1 MKKNR
6 LYIGILACAALWT
19 ACSEE
24 DLRGIHTEIAPG
36 EVHFYGAIKKQSN
49 IQATSRT
56 TPNPDN
62 YITLNETTEN
72 FGTFYI
78 WQDITSQKEEGTT
91 EELHYFQQYEEAQGE
106 QGNLAVVDADNE
118 EGRLNWHDQTSEHT
132 FYSWTQPNVTDND
145 QKITGGVDM
154 GNTLST
160 NWGKQESKPNITGTV
175 TYGTNGE
182 TNLEKFIVTKKGPI
196 SYDEWGQDVALYF
209 ERPIAK
215 ITLLGV
221 TYIDANGAEN
231 ANIQTCTLL
240 FPNMYKTASFNPFL
254 WNDNGTQEVLS
265 TDDNKNKKGIKWEWH
280 KTTTNGYDAK
290 SLYVHPF
297 QFGKDGD
304 STQSDDN
311 NDDNTGIH
319 QDRGFFIIQ
328 MAFDGGSTKSYTG
341 TLNSLNLTPT
351 STTAKKQLNAG
362 EHMQLYL
369 TVTDG
374 GGVGIG
380 YQIIDWDT
388 EEEQTLPQYRIP
400 GVYNKDDADRLLEAL
415 QKAADISTYPDYT
428 FPEGVED
435 LVVERGTDPNKT
447 YEINLFTHIDWSSV
461 EDEITTINIP
471 DNCILKGNGYNVTLG
486 DGVNITGTGDYKENL
501 YINNNAP
508 GVYSQTDADK
518 LLKALTATE
527 ESSEKFPNGVKDL
540 LVGSTINLFWNIDWS
555 SYAGTEAITIPDGY
569 SLNGNDH
576 NITLPDGVSI
586 TGNNIENLYVN
597 GEPYSNENGESDTD
611 EPSES
616 DATGGPTT

>member
-49 IQATSRT
+49 IQATSRV

-78 WQDITSQKEEGTT
+78 WQDITPQEEGTT
-91 EELHYFQQYEEAQGE
+91 EELHYFQQYVEAPGE
-106 QGNLAVVDADNE
+106 QGNLAVVGADNE
-118 EGRLNWHDQTSEHT
+118 EGRLNWHNQTSKHT
-132 FYSWTQPNVTDND
+132 FYSWTQPNVKNSE

-154 GNTLST
+154 GSSLPENF
-160 NWGKQESKPNITGTV
+160 GKQENESSITGTV

-221 TYIDANGAEN
+221 IYIDANGAEN

-254 WNDNGTQEVLS
+254 WNDDTQNVLS
-265 TDDNKNKKGIKWEWH
+265 TDNQGTGIKWEWH
-280 KTTTNGYDAK
+280 KTVTTEHDAK

-297 QFGKDGD
+297 KFG
-304 STQSDDN
+304 SDN
-311 NDDNTGIH
+311 NTNPSDDNTGIH
-319 QDRGFFIIQ
+319 QDPGFFIIQ
-328 MAFDGGSTKSYTG
+328 MASDGGKSYTG

-351 STTAKKQLNAG
+351 SATAKRQLNAG

-380 YQIIDWDT
+380 YQIIDWNT

-400 GVYNKDDADRLLEAL
+400 GVYNEEDAERLLEAL
-415 QKAADISTYPDYT
+415 TSTEPNALD
-428 FPEGVED
+428 EIKD
-435 LVVERGTDPNKT
+435 LLVLTSDEEVTPKT
-447 YEINLFTHIDWSSV
+447 YVINLFTHVNWSGQT
-461 EDEITTINIP
+461 ITIP
-471 DNCILKGNGYNVTLG
+471 TGYTLNGNGYNVTLG
-486 DGVNITGTGDYKENL
+486 
-501 YINNNAP
+501 
-508 GVYSQTDADK
+508 
-518 LLKALTATE
+518 
-527 ESSEKFPNGVKDL
+527 
-540 LVGSTINLFWNIDWS
+540 
-555 SYAGTEAITIPDGY
+555 
-569 SLNGNDH
+569 
-576 NITLPDGVSI
+576 
-586 TGNNIENLYVN
+586 
-597 GEPYSNENGESDTD
+597 ENGSIIGQQKNIYIDGKYVKNPT
-611 EPSES
+611 SS
-616 DATGGPTT
+616 NTGGENSQP

>member
-24 DLRGIHTEIAPG
+24 DLRGIHTENAPG

-62 YITLNETTEN
+62 YITLNETTEK

-78 WQDITSQKEEGTT
+78 WQEITSPEEGETT
-91 EELHYFQQYEEAQGE
+91 KELHYFQQYEKATGE
-106 QGNLAVVDADNE
+106 QGNLAVVDAANE

-132 FYSWTQPNVTDND
+132 FYSWTQPNVTEN
-145 QKITGGVDM
+145 QQITGGVDM
-154 GNTLST
+154 KNTLPEDF
-160 NWGKQESKPNITGTV
+160 GEQESQSTNITGTV

-182 TNLEKFIVTKKGPI
+182 TNLEIFIVTKKGPT
-196 SYDEWGQDVALYF
+196 SYNEWGQDVALFF

-240 FPNMYKTASFNPFL
+240 FPNMYKTAYFDPFS
-254 WNDNGTQEVLS
+254 WNDNGTQNVLS
-265 TDDNKNKKGIKWEWH
+265 TDNQRTGIKWEWY
-280 KTTTNGYDAK
+280 KTVTTEHDAK

-297 QFGKDGD
+297 KFGSDNN
-304 STQSDDN
+304 TNPSDDN

-319 QDRGFFIIQ
+319 EDRGFFIVQ
-328 MAFDGGSTKSYTG
+328 MAFSNGSTKSYTG

-351 STTAKKQLNAG
+351 SATAKKQLNAG

-415 QKAADISTYPDYT
+415 KKAANNPSGYT

-435 LVVERGTDPNKT
+435 LLVGND
-447 YEINLFTHIDWSSV
+447 INLFTHVNWSGQT
-461 EDEITTINIP
+461 ITIP
-471 DNCILKGNGYNVTLG
+471 TDYTLKGNGYNVTLG
-486 DGVNITGTGDYKENL
+486 EN
-501 YINNNAP
+501 
-508 GVYSQTDADK
+508 G
-518 LLKALTATE
+518 
-527 ESSEKFPNGVKDL
+527 
-540 LVGSTINLFWNIDWS
+540 
-555 SYAGTEAITIPDGY
+555 
-569 SLNGNDH
+569 
-576 NITLPDGVSI
+576 SI
-586 TGNNIENLYVN
+586 TGQRENIYID
-597 GEPYSNENGESDTD
+597 GKKDSTSSN
-611 EPSES
+611 
-616 DATGGPTT
+616 TGGEDSQP

>member
-49 IQATSRT
+49 IQATSRV

-62 YITLNETTEN
+62 YITLNETTED

-78 WQDITSQKEEGTT
+78 WQDITSQEEGETT
-91 EELHYFQQYEEAQGE
+91 KELHYFQQYVEATGE
-106 QGNLAVVDADNE
+106 QGNLAVVGANNE
-118 EGRLNWHDQTSEHT
+118 EGRLNWHDQTSKHT
-132 FYSWTQPNVTDND
+132 FYSWTQPNVTDNE

-154 GNTLST
+154 RNTLPESF
-160 NWGKQESKPNITGTV
+160 GEQESQSTTITGTV

-221 TYIDANGAEN
+221 IYIDANGAEN

-240 FPNMYKTASFNPFL
+240 FPNMYKTASFNPFS
-254 WNDNGTQEVLS
+254 WNDNGTQNVLS
-265 TDDNKNKKGIKWEWH
+265 TDNQEKGIKWEWH
-280 KTTTNGYDAK
+280 KTVTTEHDAK

-297 QFGKDGD
+297 QFG
-304 STQSDDN
+304 SINENTNQS
-311 NDDNTGIH
+311 DDNTGIH
-319 QDRGFFIIQ
+319 QDPGFFIIQ

-351 STTAKKQLNAG
+351 SATAKRQLNAG

-380 YQIIDWDT
+380 YQIIDWNT

-400 GVYNKDDADRLLEAL
+400 GVYNEEDAERLLEAL
-415 QKAADISTYPDYT
+415 QKAADTSTYPKYQ
-428 FPEGVED
+428 FPTGVED
-435 LVVERGTDPNKT
+435 LVVETSVDGATSKT
-447 YEINLFTHIDWSSV
+447 YDINLFTHIDWSSIG
-461 EDEITTINIP
+461 EGITEINIP
-471 DNCILKGNGYNVTLG
+471 DNCTLKGNGYN
-486 DGVNITGTGDYKENL
+486 
-501 YINNNAP
+501 
-508 GVYSQTDADK
+508 
-518 LLKALTATE
+518 
-527 ESSEKFPNGVKDL
+527 
-540 LVGSTINLFWNIDWS
+540 
-555 SYAGTEAITIPDGY
+555 
-569 SLNGNDH
+569 
-576 NITLPDGVSI
+576 ITLPNDVSI

-597 GEPYSNENGESDTD
+597 EQPYSNENGGSNTD
-611 EPSES
+611 DEQSES
-616 DATGGPTT
+616 DATGDPTT

>member
-24 DLRGIHTEIAPG
+24 DFRGIHTEIAPG

-49 IQATSRT
+49 IQATSRV

-72 FGTFYI
+72 FETFYI
-78 WQDITSQKEEGTT
+78 WQDITSQEEGETT
-91 EELHYFQQYEEAQGE
+91 KKLHYFQQYVEATGE
-106 QGNLAVVDADNE
+106 QGNLAIADADNE

-132 FYSWTQPNVTDND
+132 FYSWTQPNVTEN
-145 QKITGGVDM
+145 QQITGGVDM
-154 GNTLST
+154 KNTLPASF
-160 NWGKQESKPNITGTV
+160 GKQENESSITGTV

-240 FPNMYKTASFNPFL
+240 FPNMYKTAYFDPFS
-254 WNDNGTQEVLS
+254 WNGETQNVLS
-265 TDDNKNKKGIKWEWH
+265 TDNTNEKGIKWEWY
-280 KTTTNGYDAK
+280 KTTTEHDAK

-297 QFGKDGD
+297 QFGKDEN

-319 QDRGFFIIQ
+319 KDQGFFIIQ
-328 MAFDGGSTKSYTG
+328 RAFANGSTKNYTG

-351 STTAKKQLNAG
+351 SATAKRQLNAG

-400 GVYNKDDADRLLEAL
+400 GVYNEEDAKRLLEAL
-415 QKAADISTYPDYT
+415 QKAATDSNYT
-428 FPEGVED
+428 FPKGVED
-435 LVVERGTDPNKT
+435 LLVGND
-447 YEINLFTHIDWSSV
+447 INLFTHVNWSGQT
-461 EDEITTINIP
+461 ITIP
-471 DNCILKGNGYNVTLG
+471 TGYTLNGNGYNVTLG
-486 DGVNITGTGDYKENL
+486 EN
-501 YINNNAP
+501 
-508 GVYSQTDADK
+508 G
-518 LLKALTATE
+518 
-527 ESSEKFPNGVKDL
+527 
-540 LVGSTINLFWNIDWS
+540 
-555 SYAGTEAITIPDGY
+555 
-569 SLNGNDH
+569 
-576 NITLPDGVSI
+576 SI
-586 TGNNIENLYVN
+586 TGQRENIYID
-597 GEPYSNENGESDTD
+597 GKKDSTSSN
-611 EPSES
+611 
-616 DATGGPTT
+616 TGGEDSQP

>member
-24 DLRGIHTEIAPG
+24 VLRGIHTEIAPG

-62 YITLNETTEN
+62 YITLNETTEK

-78 WQDITSQKEEGTT
+78 WQEITSQEEGETT
-91 EELHYFQQYEEAQGE
+91 EELHYFQQYEKATGE
-106 QGNLAVVDADNE
+106 QGNLAVVGADNE

-132 FYSWTQPNVTDND
+132 FYSWTQPNVTDD
-145 QKITGGVDM
+145 EQKITGGVDM
-154 GNTLST
+154 RNTLPE
-160 NWGKQESKPNITGTV
+160 NFGEQESQSTTITGTV

-221 TYIDANGAEN
+221 IYIDANGAEN

-240 FPNMYKTASFNPFL
+240 FPNMYKTASFNPFA
-254 WNDNGTQEVLS
+254 WNNDTQNVLS
-265 TDDNKNKKGIKWEWH
+265 TDDKKNEKGIKWEWH
-280 KTTTNGYDAK
+280 KTTTEHDAK

-311 NDDNTGIH
+311 TGID
-319 QDRGFFIIQ
+319 QDPGFFIIQ
-328 MAFDGGSTKSYTG
+328 MQFSNGTKNYTG

-351 STTAKKQLNAG
+351 SATAKRQLNAG

-380 YQIIDWDT
+380 YQIINWNT

-400 GVYNKDDADRLLEAL
+400 GVYNEEDAKRLLEAL
-415 QKAADISTYPDYT
+415 QKAANNPSGYT

-435 LVVERGTDPNKT
+435 LIVNKGDEDNPQ

-461 EDEITTINIP
+461 EEGITEIKIP
-471 DNCILKGNGYNVTLG
+471 DGYTLKGNGYNVTLKN
-486 DGVNITGTGDYKENL
+486 GVNITGTGDYKENL

-518 LLKALTATE
+518 LLTALTATE
-527 ESSEKFPNGVKDL
+527 DSEKFPNGVKDL
-540 LVGSTINLFWNIDWS
+540 LVGSTINLFCDINWS
-555 SYAGTEAITIPDGY
+555 SYTGTEAITIPDGY
-569 SLNGNDH
+569 SLNGNGY
-576 NITLPDGVSI
+576 NITLPNDVSI

-597 GEPYSNENGESDTD
+597 GELYPNENGGSNTD
-611 EPSES
+611 NEQSES
-616 DATGGPTT
+616 DATDDPTT

>member
-49 IQATSRT
+49 IQATSRV

-62 YITLNETTEN
+62 YITLNETTED
-72 FGTFYI
+72 FETFYI
-78 WQDITSQKEEGTT
+78 WQDITSQEEGETT
-91 EELHYFQQYEEAQGE
+91 KELHYFQQYEEATGE
-106 QGNLAVVDADNE
+106 QGNLAVTGGDNE
-118 EGRLNWHDQTSEHT
+118 KDRLNWHDPTSEHT
-132 FYSWTQPNVTDND
+132 FYSWTQPNVKDNE

-154 GNTLST
+154 GSSLPASF
-160 NWGKQESKPNITGTV
+160 GEQENESSIIGTV

-182 TNLEKFIVTKKGPI
+182 TKLEKFIVTKKGPI

-240 FPNMYKTASFNPFL
+240 FPNMYKTAYFDPFS
-254 WNDNGTQEVLS
+254 WNGETQNVLS
-265 TDDNKNKKGIKWEWH
+265 TDNTNEKGIKWEWY
-280 KTTTNGYDAK
+280 KTVTTEHDAK

-319 QDRGFFIIQ
+319 RDRGFFIIQ
-328 MAFDGGSTKSYTG
+328 MAFSNGSTKNYTG

-351 STTAKKQLNAG
+351 STTAKRQLNAG

-374 GGVGIG
+374 GSVGIG
-380 YQIIDWDT
+380 YQIINWNT

-400 GVYNKDDADRLLEAL
+400 GVYNEEDAERLLEAL
-415 QKAADISTYPDYT
+415 QKAANNTSGYT

-435 LVVERGTDPNKT
+435 LVVNKGDET
-447 YEINLFTHIDWSSV
+447 NPQYEINLFTHIDWSSV
-461 EDEITTINIP
+461 TNGDIKIP
-471 DNCILKGNGYNVTLG
+471 DGYTLKGNGYNVTLKN
-486 DGVNITGTGDYKENL
+486 GVNITGKQIENL
-501 YINNNAP
+501 YI
-508 GVYSQTDADK
+508 
-518 LLKALTATE
+518 
-527 ESSEKFPNGVKDL
+527 
-540 LVGSTINLFWNIDWS
+540 
-555 SYAGTEAITIPDGY
+555 
-569 SLNGNDH
+569 
-576 NITLPDGVSI
+576 
-586 TGNNIENLYVN
+586 N
-597 GEPYSNENGESDTD
+597 GEPYSNENGGSNTD
-611 EPSES
+611 NEQSES
-616 DATGGPTT
+616 DATDDPTT

>member
-49 IQATSRT
+49 IQATSRV

-62 YITLNETTEN
+62 YITLNETTED
-72 FGTFYI
+72 FETFYI
-78 WQDITSQKEEGTT
+78 WQDITSQEEGTT
-91 EELHYFQQYEEAQGE
+91 EELHYFQQYVEATGE
-106 QGNLAVVDADNE
+106 QGNLAIADTDNE

-154 GNTLST
+154 VSSLPENF
-160 NWGKQESKPNITGTV
+160 GKQENKSSITGTV

-221 TYIDANGAEN
+221 IYIDANGAEN

-240 FPNMYKTASFNPFL
+240 FPNMYKTASFNPFS
-254 WNDNGTQEVLS
+254 WNNDTQNVLS
-265 TDDNKNKKGIKWEWH
+265 TDDKTNEKGIKWEWH
-280 KTTTNGYDAK
+280 KTTTEYDAK

-297 QFGKDGD
+297 KFGSDNN
-304 STQSDDN
+304 TNPSDDN
-311 NDDNTGIH
+311 TDIH
-319 QDRGFFIIQ
+319 QDPGFFIIQ
-328 MAFDGGSTKSYTG
+328 MASDGGKSYTG

-351 STTAKKQLNAG
+351 SATAKRQLNAG

-400 GVYNKDDADRLLEAL
+400 GVYNEEDAGRLLEAL
-415 QKAADISTYPDYT
+415 QKAADNPDYT

-435 LVVERGTDPNKT
+435 LIVNKGDDT
-447 YEINLFTHIDWSSV
+447 TPQYEINLFTHIDWSSIG
-461 EDEITTINIP
+461 DEITEIKIP
-471 DNCILKGNGYNVTLG
+471 DGYTLKGNGYNVTLKN
-486 DGVNITGTGDYKENL
+486 GVNITGNNIENI
-501 YINNNAP
+501 YVNNRVP
-508 GVYSQTDADK
+508 GVYSEEDATR
-518 LLKALTATE
+518 LLEALTTTE
-527 ESSEKFPNGVKDL
+527 DSEKFPNGVKDL
-540 LVGSTINLFWNIDWS
+540 LVGSTINLFCNIDWNDKQIS
-555 SYAGTEAITIPDGY
+555 GQITIPNGY
-569 SLNGNDH
+569 SLNGNGY
-576 NITLPDGVSI
+576 NITLPNDVSI

-597 GEPYSNENGESDTD
+597 EQPYSNENGGSNTD
-611 EPSES
+611 DEQSES
-616 DATGGPTT
+616 DATGDPTT

>member
-24 DLRGIHTEIAPG
+24 DLRGIYTEIAPG

-62 YITLNETTEN
+62 YITLNETTED

-78 WQDITSQKEEGTT
+78 WQDITSQGEGETT
-91 EELHYFQQYEEAQGE
+91 EKLHYFQQYVEVTGE
-106 QGNLAVVDADNE
+106 QGNLAIADTDNE
-118 EGRLNWHDQTSEHT
+118 EGRLNWHNQTSKHT
-132 FYSWTQPNVTDND
+132 FYSWTQPNVKNSE

-154 GNTLST
+154 GSSLPASF
-160 NWGKQESKPNITGTV
+160 GKQENESSITGTV

-196 SYDEWGQDVALYF
+196 SYDEWGQDVALFF

-240 FPNMYKTASFNPFL
+240 FPNMYKTASFNPFS
-254 WNDNGTQEVLS
+254 WNGETQNVLS
-265 TDDNKNKKGIKWEWH
+265 TDDNTNEKGIKWEWY
-280 KTTTNGYDAK
+280 KTVTTEHDAK

-319 QDRGFFIIQ
+319 QDRGFFIVQ
-328 MAFDGGSTKSYTG
+328 MAFSNGSTKNYTG

-351 STTAKKQLNAG
+351 STTAKRQLNAG

-380 YQIIDWDT
+380 YQIINWNT

-400 GVYNKDDADRLLEAL
+400 GVYNEEDAKRLLDAL
-415 QKAADISTYPDYT
+415 QKAVNNSSGYT
-428 FPEGVED
+428 FPDGVED
-435 LVVERGTDPNKT
+435 LLVGN
-447 YEINLFTHIDWSSV
+447 EINLFTHVNWSGQT
-461 EDEITTINIP
+461 ITIP
-471 DNCILKGNGYNVTLG
+471 TGYTLNGNGYNVTLG
-486 DGVNITGTGDYKENL
+486 EN
-501 YINNNAP
+501 
-508 GVYSQTDADK
+508 G
-518 LLKALTATE
+518 
-527 ESSEKFPNGVKDL
+527 
-540 LVGSTINLFWNIDWS
+540 
-555 SYAGTEAITIPDGY
+555 
-569 SLNGNDH
+569 
-576 NITLPDGVSI
+576 SI
-586 TGNNIENLYVN
+586 TGQQKNIYIDGKYVKDSTS
-597 GEPYSNENGESDTD
+597 SN
-611 EPSES
+611 
-616 DATGGPTT
+616 TGGEDSQP

>member
-49 IQATSRT
+49 IQATSRV

-62 YITLNETTEN
+62 YITLNETTED
-72 FGTFYI
+72 FETFYI
-78 WQDITSQKEEGTT
+78 WQDITSQEEGTT
-91 EELHYFQQYEEAQGE
+91 EELHYFQQYVEATGE

-132 FYSWTQPNVTDND
+132 FYSWTQPNVKNSE

-154 GNTLST
+154 GSSLPENF
-160 NWGKQESKPNITGTV
+160 GKQENESSIIGTV

-196 SYDEWGQDVALYF
+196 SYDEWGQDVALFF

-240 FPNMYKTASFNPFL
+240 FPNMYKTASFKPFS
-254 WNDNGTQEVLS
+254 WNGETQNVLS
-265 TDDNKNKKGIKWEWH
+265 TDNRETGIKWEWY
-280 KTTTNGYDAK
+280 KTTTEHDAK

-297 QFGKDGD
+297 QFGKDEN

-319 QDRGFFIIQ
+319 KDRGFFIIQ
-328 MAFDGGSTKSYTG
+328 MAFSNGSTKNYTG

-351 STTAKKQLNAG
+351 SATEKKQLNAG

-400 GVYNKDDADRLLEAL
+400 GVYNNEDAKRLLEAL

-461 EDEITTINIP
+461 TSGDIKIP
-471 DNCILKGNGYNVTLG
+471 DGYTLKGNGYNVTLG
-486 DGVNITGTGDYKENL
+486 DDVNVTGKQVENI
-501 YINNNAP
+501 YVNNRVP
-508 GVYSQTDADK
+508 GVYSEAEADK

-527 ESSEKFPNGVKDL
+527 ESSEKFPNDVKDL
-540 LVGSTINLFWNIDWS
+540 LVGSTINLFCNIDWS
-555 SYAGTEAITIPDGY
+555 NEQISGQITIPDGY
-569 SLNGNDH
+569 SLNGNGY
-576 NITLPDGVSI
+576 NITLPNGVSI
-586 TGNNIENLYVN
+586 TGNDNIKNLYVN
-597 GEPYSNENGESDTD
+597 GGLYPNENGESGTN
-611 EPSES
+611 EPSGS
-616 DATGGPTT
+616 DAIGDPTT

>member
-49 IQATSRT
+49 IQATSRV

-62 YITLNETTEN
+62 YITLNETTED

-78 WQDITSQKEEGTT
+78 WQDITSQEEGETT
-91 EELHYFQQYEEAQGE
+91 KELHYFQQYVEAKGE
-106 QGNLAVVDADNE
+106 QGNLAVVGADNE
-118 EGRLNWHDQTSEHT
+118 EGRLNWHDQTSKHT
-132 FYSWTQPNVTDND
+132 FYSWTQPNVTDNE

-154 GNTLST
+154 RNTLPESF
-160 NWGKQESKPNITGTV
+160 GEQESQSTTITGTV

-196 SYDEWGQDVALYF
+196 SYDEWGQDVALFF

-240 FPNMYKTASFNPFL
+240 FPNMYKTASFKPFS
-254 WNDNGTQEVLS
+254 WNGETQNVLS
-265 TDDNKNKKGIKWEWH
+265 TDNQETGIKWEWH
-280 KTTTNGYDAK
+280 KTVTTEHDAK

-297 QFGKDGD
+297 KFG
-304 STQSDDN
+304 SDN
-311 NDDNTGIH
+311 NTNPSDDNTGIH
-319 QDRGFFIIQ
+319 QDLGFFIVQ
-328 MAFDGGSTKSYTG
+328 MTFSNGSTKSYTG

-351 STTAKKQLNAG
+351 SATAKRQLNAG

-400 GVYNKDDADRLLEAL
+400 GVYNEEDAKRLLDAL
-415 QKAADISTYPDYT
+415 QKAADNPDYT

-435 LVVERGTDPNKT
+435 LIVNKGDDT
-447 YEINLFTHIDWSSV
+447 TPQYEINLFTHIDWSSIG
-461 EDEITTINIP
+461 DEITEIKIP
-471 DNCILKGNGYNVTLG
+471 DGYTLKGNGYNVTLKN
-486 DGVNITGTGDYKENL
+486 GVNITGNNIENI
-501 YINNNAP
+501 YVNNRVP
-508 GVYSQTDADK
+508 GVYSEEDATR
-518 LLKALTATE
+518 LLEALTTTE
-527 ESSEKFPNGVKDL
+527 DSEKFPNGVKDL
-540 LVGSTINLFWNIDWS
+540 LVGSTINLFCNIDWNDKQIS
-555 SYAGTEAITIPDGY
+555 GQITIPNGY
-569 SLNGNDH
+569 SLNGNGY
-576 NITLPDGVSI
+576 NITLPNDVSI

-597 GEPYSNENGESDTD
+597 EQPYSNENGGSNTD
-611 EPSES
+611 DEQSES
-616 DATGGPTT
+616 DATGDPTT

>member
-49 IQATSRT
+49 IQATSRV

-78 WQDITSQKEEGTT
+78 WQDITPQEEGETT
-91 EELHYFQQYEEAQGE
+91 KELHYFQQYVEATGE
-106 QGNLAVVDADNE
+106 QGNLAVVGADNE
-118 EGRLNWHDQTSEHT
+118 EGRLNWHDQTSKHT
-132 FYSWTQPNVTDND
+132 FYSWTQPNVKNSE

-154 GNTLST
+154 GSSLPENF
-160 NWGKQESKPNITGTV
+160 GKQENESSITGTV

-221 TYIDANGAEN
+221 IYIDANGAEN

-254 WNDNGTQEVLS
+254 WNDDTQNVLS
-265 TDDNKNKKGIKWEWH
+265 TDDKTNEKGIKWEWH
-280 KTTTNGYDAK
+280 KTTTEYDAK

-297 QFGKDGD
+297 KFG
-304 STQSDDN
+304 SDN
-311 NDDNTGIH
+311 NTNPSDDNTGIH
-319 QDRGFFIIQ
+319 QDPGFFIVQ
-328 MAFDGGSTKSYTG
+328 MTFNGGSTKSYTG

-351 STTAKKQLNAG
+351 SATAKRQLNAG

-400 GVYNKDDADRLLEAL
+400 GVYNEEDAKRLLDAL
-415 QKAADISTYPDYT
+415 QKAADTTSGYT
-428 FPEGVED
+428 FPNGVED
-435 LVVERGTDPNKT
+435 LLVLTSNDGTEPQT
-447 YEINLFTHIDWSSV
+447 YDINLFTHVDWSKV
-461 EDEITTINIP
+461 TTAINIP
-471 DNCILKGNGYNVTLG
+471 NGYTLNGNGYNVTLG
-486 DGVNITGTGDYKENL
+486 EN
-501 YINNNAP
+501 
-508 GVYSQTDADK
+508 G
-518 LLKALTATE
+518 
-527 ESSEKFPNGVKDL
+527 
-540 LVGSTINLFWNIDWS
+540 
-555 SYAGTEAITIPDGY
+555 
-569 SLNGNDH
+569 
-576 NITLPDGVSI
+576 SI
-586 TGNNIENLYVN
+586 TGQQKNIYIDGEYVENSTS
-597 GEPYSNENGESDTD
+597 SN
-611 EPSES
+611 
-616 DATGGPTT
+616 TGGEDSQS

>member
-24 DLRGIHTEIAPG
+24 DLRGIHTENAPG

-62 YITLNETTEN
+62 YITLNETTED

-78 WQDITSQKEEGTT
+78 WQEITSPEEGETT
-91 EELHYFQQYEEAQGE
+91 EELHYFQQYEKATGE
-106 QGNLAVVDADNE
+106 QGNLAVVDAANE

-132 FYSWTQPNVTDND
+132 FYSWTQPNVTEN
-145 QKITGGVDM
+145 QQITGGVDM
-154 GNTLST
+154 KNTLPE
-160 NWGKQESKPNITGTV
+160 NFGEQENESSITGTV

-182 TNLEKFIVTKKGPI
+182 TNLEIFIVTKKGPI

-231 ANIQTCTLL
+231 ANIETCTLL
-240 FPNMYKTASFNPFL
+240 FPNMYKTASFNPFS
-254 WNDNGTQEVLS
+254 WNGETQNVLS
-265 TDDNKNKKGIKWEWH
+265 TDDQETGIKWEWH
-280 KTTTNGYDAK
+280 KTVTKEHDAK

-297 QFGKDGD
+297 KFGSDNN
-304 STQSDDN
+304 TNPSDDN

-319 QDRGFFIIQ
+319 EDRGFFIVQ
-328 MAFDGGSTKSYTG
+328 MAFSNGSTKSYTG

-351 STTAKKQLNAG
+351 SATAKKQLNAG

-400 GVYNKDDADRLLEAL
+400 GVYNKDDADRLLDAL
-415 QKAADISTYPDYT
+415 QKAANSSGTYT

-435 LVVERGTDPNKT
+435 LVVETSVDGATSKT
-447 YEINLFTHIDWSSV
+447 YDINLFTHIDWSSV
-461 EDEITTINIP
+461 TNGDINIP
-471 DNCILKGNGYNVTLG
+471 DNCILKGNGYNVSLG
-486 DGVNITGTGDYKENL
+486 TGGNITGKQVENI
-501 YINNNAP
+501 YVNNRVP
-508 GVYSQTDADK
+508 GVYSEEEAGR

-527 ESSEKFPNGVKDL
+527 ESSEKFPNDVKDL
-540 LVGSTINLFWNIDWS
+540 LVGSTINLFCNIDWS
-555 SYAGTEAITIPDGY
+555 NEQISGQITIPDGY
-569 SLNGNDH
+569 SLNGNGY
-576 NITLPDGVSI
+576 NITLPNGVSI
-586 TGNNIENLYVN
+586 TGNDNIKNLYVN
-597 GEPYSNENGESDTD
+597 GGLYPNENGESGTN
-611 EPSES
+611 EPSGS
-616 DATGGPTT
+616 DAIGDPTT

>member
-24 DLRGIHTEIAPG
+24 DLRGIHTENAPG

-62 YITLNETTEN
+62 YITLNETTEK

-78 WQDITSQKEEGTT
+78 WQDITSQEEGTT
-91 EELHYFQQYEEAQGE
+91 EELHYFQQYEKAQGE
-106 QGNLAVVDADNE
+106 RGNLAVVGADNE

-132 FYSWTQPNVTDND
+132 FYSWTQPNVTEN
-145 QKITGGVDM
+145 QQITGGVDM
-154 GNTLST
+154 KNTLPASF
-160 NWGKQESKPNITGTV
+160 GKQENESSIIGTV

-196 SYDEWGQDVALYF
+196 SYDEWGQDVALFF

-254 WNDNGTQEVLS
+254 WNNDTQNVLS
-265 TDDNKNKKGIKWEWH
+265 TDDKKNEKGIKWEWY
-280 KTTTNGYDAK
+280 KTTTEHDAK

-297 QFGKDGD
+297 QFGKDEN

-319 QDRGFFIIQ
+319 LDRGFFIIQ
-328 MAFDGGSTKSYTG
+328 MAFSNGSTKNYTG

-351 STTAKKQLNAG
+351 SATAKRQLNAG

-400 GVYNKDDADRLLEAL
+400 GVYNKDDADRLLDAL
-415 QKAADISTYPDYT
+415 QKAADNSSGYK

-435 LVVERGTDPNKT
+435 LIVNTGDDTTPQ

-508 GVYSQTDADK
+508 GVYSEAEAGR
-518 LLKALTATE
+518 LLEALTATE
-527 ESSEKFPNGVKDL
+527 ESKKFPNGVKDL
-540 LVGSTINLFWNIDWS
+540 LVGSTINLFCDIDWDDKQIS
-555 SYAGTEAITIPDGY
+555 GPITIPDGY
-569 SLNGNDH
+569 SLNGNGY
-576 NITLPDGVSI
+576 NITLPNDVSI

-597 GEPYSNENGESDTD
+597 EQPYSNENGGSNTD
-611 EPSES
+611 DEQSES
-616 DATGGPTT
+616 DATGDPTT

>member
-49 IQATSRT
+49 IQATSRV

-62 YITLNETTEN
+62 YITLNETTED

-78 WQDITSQKEEGTT
+78 WQDITPQEEGTT
-91 EELHYFQQYEEAQGE
+91 EELHYFQQYVEAPGE
-106 QGNLAVVDADNE
+106 QGNLAVVGADNE
-118 EGRLNWHDQTSEHT
+118 EGRLNWHNQTSKHT
-132 FYSWTQPNVTDND
+132 FYSWTQPNVKNSE

-154 GNTLST
+154 GSSLPENF
-160 NWGKQESKPNITGTV
+160 GKQENESSITGTV

-221 TYIDANGAEN
+221 IYIDANGAEN

-254 WNDNGTQEVLS
+254 WNDDTQNVLS
-265 TDDNKNKKGIKWEWH
+265 TDDKTNEKGIKWEWH
-280 KTTTNGYDAK
+280 KTTTEYDAK

-297 QFGKDGD
+297 KFGSDNN
-304 STQSDDN
+304 TNPSDDN
-311 NDDNTGIH
+311 TDIH
-319 QDRGFFIIQ
+319 QDPGFFIIQ
-328 MAFDGGSTKSYTG
+328 MQFSNGTKNYTG

-351 STTAKKQLNAG
+351 SATAKRQLNAG

-388 EEEQTLPQYRIP
+388 EEEQTLPQYRVP
-400 GVYNKDDADRLLEAL
+400 GVYNEEDAGRLLEAL
-415 QKAADISTYPDYT
+415 KKAADNSSGYI

-435 LVVERGTDPNKT
+435 LVVKT
-447 YEINLFTHIDWSSV
+447 SGDNVTPSTYDINLFTHVDWSKV
-461 EDEITTINIP
+461 TTAINIP
-471 DNCILKGNGYNVTLG
+471 NGYTLNGNGYNVTLK
-486 DGVNITGTGDYKENL
+486 DDVNITG
-501 YINNNAP
+501 
-508 GVYSQTDADK
+508 S
-518 LLKALTATE
+518 
-527 ESSEKFPNGVKDL
+527 
-540 LVGSTINLFWNIDWS
+540 NI
-555 SYAGTEAITIPDGY
+555 
-569 SLNGNDH
+569 
-576 NITLPDGVSI
+576 V
-586 TGNNIENLYVN
+586 NLYVN
-597 GEPYSNENGESDTD
+597 GILYEDGGSDTD
-611 EPSES
+611 ASSGDTTVDPSDS
-616 DATGGPTT
+616 DPAPDPVP

>member
-49 IQATSRT
+49 IQATSRV

-62 YITLNETTEN
+62 YITLNETTED

-78 WQDITSQKEEGTT
+78 WQDITSQEEGTT
-91 EELHYFQQYEEAQGE
+91 EELHYFQQYVEATGE
-106 QGNLAVVDADNE
+106 QGNLAIADTDNE

-154 GNTLST
+154 GSSLPENF
-160 NWGKQESKPNITGTV
+160 GKQENESSITGTV

-196 SYDEWGQDVALYF
+196 SYNEWGQDVALYF

-221 TYIDANGAEN
+221 IYIDANGAEN

-254 WNDNGTQEVLS
+254 WNDDTQNVLS
-265 TDDNKNKKGIKWEWH
+265 TDNQGTGIKWEWY
-280 KTTTNGYDAK
+280 KTVTTEHDAK

-319 QDRGFFIIQ
+319 QDRGFFIVQ
-328 MAFDGGSTKSYTG
+328 MTFNGGSTKSYTG

-351 STTAKKQLNAG
+351 SATAKRQLNAG

-400 GVYNKDDADRLLEAL
+400 GVYNEEDAKRLLDAL
-415 QKAADISTYPDYT
+415 QKAADTTSGYT
-428 FPEGVED
+428 FPNGVED
-435 LVVERGTDPNKT
+435 LLVLTSNDGTEPQT
-447 YEINLFTHIDWSSV
+447 YDINLFTHVDWSKV
-461 EDEITTINIP
+461 TTAINIP
-471 DNCILKGNGYNVTLG
+471 NGYTLNGNGYNVTLG
-486 DGVNITGTGDYKENL
+486 EN
-501 YINNNAP
+501 
-508 GVYSQTDADK
+508 G
-518 LLKALTATE
+518 
-527 ESSEKFPNGVKDL
+527 
-540 LVGSTINLFWNIDWS
+540 
-555 SYAGTEAITIPDGY
+555 
-569 SLNGNDH
+569 
-576 NITLPDGVSI
+576 SI
-586 TGNNIENLYVN
+586 TGQQKNIYIDGEYVKN
-597 GEPYSNENGESDTD
+597 STSSN
-611 EPSES
+611 
-616 DATGGPTT
+616 TGGENSQP

>member
-49 IQATSRT
+49 IQATSRV

-78 WQDITSQKEEGTT
+78 WQDITSQGEGETK
-91 EELHYFQQYEEAQGE
+91 EELHYFQQYKVATGE
-106 QGNLAVVDADNE
+106 QGNLAVVGADNE

-132 FYSWTQPNVTDND
+132 FYSWTQPNVTEN
-145 QKITGGVDM
+145 QQITGGVDM
-154 GNTLST
+154 KNTLPE
-160 NWGKQESKPNITGTV
+160 NFGEQENESSIIGTV

-221 TYIDANGAEN
+221 IYIDANGAEN

-240 FPNMYKTASFNPFL
+240 FPNMYKTAYFDPFS
-254 WNDNGTQEVLS
+254 WNNDDTQNVLS
-265 TDDNKNKKGIKWEWH
+265 VDNTNEKGIKWEWH
-280 KTTTNGYDAK
+280 KTTTTGYDAK

-319 QDRGFFIIQ
+319 QDRGFFIVQ
-328 MAFDGGSTKSYTG
+328 MQFSNGTKNYTG

-351 STTAKKQLNAG
+351 SATAKKQLNAG

-380 YQIIDWDT
+380 YEIIDWDT
-388 EEEQTLPQYRIP
+388 KEEQTLPQYRIP
-400 GVYNKDDADRLLEAL
+400 GVYNKDDADRLLDAL
-415 QKAADISTYPDYT
+415 QKAADDPSGYT
-428 FPEGVED
+428 FPTGVED
-435 LVVERGTDPNKT
+435 LVVEKGTDSDKT
-447 YEINLFTHIDWSSV
+447 YEINLFTHIDWSNV
-461 EDEITTINIP
+461 TNDINIP
-471 DNCILKGNGYNVTLG
+471 DNCILKGNGYNVSLRT
-486 DGVNITGTGDYKENL
+486 GVNITGKQVENI
-501 YINNNAP
+501 YVNNRVP
-508 GVYSQTDADK
+508 GVYSEEEAGR

-540 LVGSTINLFWNIDWS
+540 LVGSTINLFCDINWS
-555 SYAGTEAITIPDGY
+555 SYTETEAITIPDGY
-569 SLNGNDH
+569 SLNGNGY
-576 NITLPDGVSI
+576 NITLPNGVSI
-586 TGNNIENLYVN
+586 TGNDNIKNLYVN
-597 GEPYSNENGESDTD
+597 GGLYPNENGESDTD
-611 EPSES
+611 EPSGS
-616 DATGGPTT
+616 DASENTTP

>member
-49 IQATSRT
+49 IQATSRV

-62 YITLNETTEN
+62 YITLNETTED
-72 FGTFYI
+72 FETFYI
-78 WQDITSQKEEGTT
+78 WQDITSQEEGETT
-91 EELHYFQQYEEAQGE
+91 KELHYFQQYEEATGE
-106 QGNLAVVDADNE
+106 QGNLAVTGGDNE
-118 EGRLNWHDQTSEHT
+118 KDRLNWHDPTSEHT
-132 FYSWTQPNVTDND
+132 FYSWTQPNVKDNE

-154 GNTLST
+154 GSSLPASF
-160 NWGKQESKPNITGTV
+160 GEQENESSIIGTV

-182 TNLEKFIVTKKGPI
+182 TKLEKFIVTKKGPI

-240 FPNMYKTASFNPFL
+240 FPNMYKTAYFDPFS
-254 WNDNGTQEVLS
+254 WNGETQNVLS
-265 TDDNKNKKGIKWEWH
+265 TDNTNEKGIKWEWY
-280 KTTTNGYDAK
+280 KTVTTEHDAK

-319 QDRGFFIIQ
+319 RDRGFFIIQ
-328 MAFDGGSTKSYTG
+328 MAFSNGSTKNYTG

-400 GVYNKDDADRLLEAL
+400 GVYNKDDADRLLDAL
-415 QKAADISTYPDYT
+415 QKAADNPDYK

-461 EDEITTINIP
+461 TSGDIKIP
-471 DNCILKGNGYNVTLG
+471 DGYTLKGNGYNITLKE
-486 DGVNITGTGDYKENL
+486 GVNITGKQVENI
-501 YINNNAP
+501 YVNNRVP
-508 GVYSQTDADK
+508 GVYSEAEADK

-527 ESSEKFPNGVKDL
+527 ESSEKFPNDVKDL
-540 LVGSTINLFWNIDWS
+540 LVGSTINLFCNIDWNDKQIS
-555 SYAGTEAITIPDGY
+555 GQITIPNGY
-569 SLNGNDH
+569 SLNGNGY
-576 NITLPDGVSI
+576 NITLPNDVSI

-597 GEPYSNENGESDTD
+597 EQPYSNENGGSNTD
-611 EPSES
+611 DEQSES
-616 DATGGPTT
+616 DATGDPTT

>member
-36 EVHFYGAIKKQSN
+36 EIHFYGAIKKQSN
-49 IQATSRT
+49 IQATSRV

-62 YITLNETTEN
+62 YITLNETTED

-78 WQDITSQKEEGTT
+78 WQDITSQEEGETT
-91 EELHYFQQYEEAQGE
+91 KELHYFQQYKEATGE
-106 QGNLAVVDADNE
+106 QGNLAVVGANNE
-118 EGRLNWHDQTSEHT
+118 EGRLNWHDQTSKHT
-132 FYSWTQPNVTDND
+132 FYSWTQPNVTDDEQN
-145 QKITGGVDM
+145 ITGGVNM
-154 GNTLST
+154 GSSLPENF
-160 NWGKQESKPNITGTV
+160 GEQESQSTTITGTV

-231 ANIQTCTLL
+231 ANIETCTLL
-240 FPNMYKTASFNPFL
+240 FPNMYKTASFNPFA
-254 WNDNGTQEVLS
+254 WNDNGTQNVLS
-265 TDDNKNKKGIKWEWH
+265 TDDNKNKKRIKWEWH

-297 QFGKDGD
+297 QFGKDEN

-311 NDDNTGIH
+311 TGIH
-319 QDRGFFIIQ
+319 LDPGFFIIQ
-328 MAFDGGSTKSYTG
+328 MQFSNGTKNYTG

-351 STTAKKQLNAG
+351 SATAKRQLNAG

-388 EEEQTLPQYRIP
+388 EEEQTLPQYRVP
-400 GVYNKDDADRLLEAL
+400 GVYNEEDAGRLLEAL
-415 QKAADISTYPDYT
+415 KKAADNSSGYI

-435 LVVERGTDPNKT
+435 LIVNKGNET
-447 YEINLFTHIDWSSV
+447 NPQYEINLFTHVDWSKV
-461 EDEITTINIP
+461 TTAINIP
-471 DNCILKGNGYNVTLG
+471 DGYTLKGNGYNVTLG
-486 DGVNITGTGDYKENL
+486 EN
-501 YINNNAP
+501 
-508 GVYSQTDADK
+508 G
-518 LLKALTATE
+518 
-527 ESSEKFPNGVKDL
+527 
-540 LVGSTINLFWNIDWS
+540 
-555 SYAGTEAITIPDGY
+555 
-569 SLNGNDH
+569 
-576 NITLPDGVSI
+576 SI
-586 TGNNIENLYVN
+586 TGQRENIYIDGKYVKD
-597 GEPYSNENGESDTD
+597 PTSSN
-611 EPSES
+611 
-616 DATGGPTT
+616 TGGEDSQP

>member
-49 IQATSRT
+49 IQATSRV

-62 YITLNETTEN
+62 YITLNETTED

-78 WQDITSQKEEGTT
+78 WQDITSQEEGTT
-91 EELHYFQQYEEAQGE
+91 EELHYFQQYVEATGE
-106 QGNLAVVDADNE
+106 QGNLAVVGANNE
-118 EGRLNWHDQTSEHT
+118 EGRLNWHNQTSKHT
-132 FYSWTQPNVTDND
+132 FYSWTQPNVTEN
-145 QKITGGVDM
+145 QQITGGVDM
-154 GNTLST
+154 KNTLPE
-160 NWGKQESKPNITGTV
+160 NFGEQENESSITGTV

-182 TNLEKFIVTKKGPI
+182 TKLEKFIVTKKGPI

-240 FPNMYKTASFNPFL
+240 FPNMYKTASFDPFS
-254 WNDNGTQEVLS
+254 WNDNDTQNVLS
-265 TDDNKNKKGIKWEWH
+265 TDNQRTGIKWEWH
-280 KTTTNGYDAK
+280 KTVTTEHDAK

-297 QFGKDGD
+297 QFGNDEN
-304 STQSDDN
+304 STQS
-311 NDDNTGIH
+311 DDNTGIH
-319 QDRGFFIIQ
+319 QDPGFFIIQ
-328 MAFDGGSTKSYTG
+328 MKFSNETKNYTG

-351 STTAKKQLNAG
+351 SATAKRQLNAG

-400 GVYNKDDADRLLEAL
+400 GVYNEEDAERLLEAL
-415 QKAADISTYPDYT
+415 QKAANNTSGYI

-435 LVVERGTDPNKT
+435 LVVNKGDET
-447 YEINLFTHIDWSSV
+447 NPQYEINLFTHIDWSSV
-461 EDEITTINIP
+461 TNGDIKIP
-471 DNCILKGNGYNVTLG
+471 DGYTLKGNGYNITLKE
-486 DGVNITGTGDYKENL
+486 GVNITGKQVENI
-501 YINNNAP
+501 YVNNRVP
-508 GVYSQTDADK
+508 GVYSEAEADK

-527 ESSEKFPNGVKDL
+527 ESSEKFPNDVKDL
-540 LVGSTINLFWNIDWS
+540 LVGSTINLFCNIDWNDKQIS
-555 SYAGTEAITIPDGY
+555 GQITIPNGY
-569 SLNGNDH
+569 SLNGNGY
-576 NITLPDGVSI
+576 NITLPNDVSI

-597 GEPYSNENGESDTD
+597 EQPYSNENGGSNTD
-611 EPSES
+611 DEQSES
-616 DATGGPTT
+616 DATGDPTT

>member
-19 ACSEE
+19 SCSEE

-49 IQATSRT
+49 IQATSRV

-62 YITLNETTEN
+62 YITLNETTED

-78 WQDITSQKEEGTT
+78 WQDITPQEEGTT
-91 EELHYFQQYEEAQGE
+91 EELHYFQQYVEAPGE
-106 QGNLAVVDADNE
+106 QGNLAVVGADNE
-118 EGRLNWHDQTSEHT
+118 EGRLNWHNQTSKHT
-132 FYSWTQPNVTDND
+132 FYSWTQPNVKNSE

-154 GNTLST
+154 GSSLPENF
-160 NWGKQESKPNITGTV
+160 GKQENESSITGTV

-221 TYIDANGAEN
+221 IYIDANGAEN

-254 WNDNGTQEVLS
+254 WNDDTQNVLS
-265 TDDNKNKKGIKWEWH
+265 TDDKTNEKGIKWEWH
-280 KTTTNGYDAK
+280 KTTTEYDAK

-297 QFGKDGD
+297 KFGSDNN
-304 STQSDDN
+304 TNPSDDN
-311 NDDNTGIH
+311 TDIH
-319 QDRGFFIIQ
+319 QDPGFFIIQ
-328 MAFDGGSTKSYTG
+328 MASDGGKSYTG

-351 STTAKKQLNAG
+351 SATEKKQLNAG

-400 GVYNKDDADRLLEAL
+400 GVYNEEDAERLLEAL
-415 QKAADISTYPDYT
+415 QKAANNTSGYI

-435 LVVERGTDPNKT
+435 LVVNKGDET
-447 YEINLFTHIDWSSV
+447 NPQYEINLFTHIDWSSV
-461 EDEITTINIP
+461 TNGDIKIP
-471 DNCILKGNGYNVTLG
+471 DGYTLKGNGYNITLKE
-486 DGVNITGTGDYKENL
+486 GVNITGKQVENI
-501 YINNNAP
+501 YVNNRVP
-508 GVYSQTDADK
+508 GVYSEAEADK

-527 ESSEKFPNGVKDL
+527 ESSEKFPNDVKDL
-540 LVGSTINLFWNIDWS
+540 LVGSTINLFCNIDWS
-555 SYAGTEAITIPDGY
+555 NEQISGQITIPDGY
-569 SLNGNDH
+569 SLNGNGY
-576 NITLPDGVSI
+576 NITLPNGVSI
-586 TGNNIENLYVN
+586 TGNDNIKNLYVN
-597 GEPYSNENGESDTD
+597 GGLYPNENGESGTN
-611 EPSES
+611 EPSGS
-616 DATGGPTT
+616 DAIGDPTT

>member
-49 IQATSRT
+49 IQATSRV

-78 WQDITSQKEEGTT
+78 WQDITPQEEGTT
-91 EELHYFQQYEEAQGE
+91 EELHYFQQYVEAPGE
-106 QGNLAVVDADNE
+106 QGNLAVVGADNE
-118 EGRLNWHDQTSEHT
+118 EGRLNWHNQTSKHT
-132 FYSWTQPNVTDND
+132 FYSWTQPNVKNSE

-154 GNTLST
+154 GSSLPENF
-160 NWGKQESKPNITGTV
+160 GKQENESSITGTV

-221 TYIDANGAEN
+221 IYIDANGAEN

-254 WNDNGTQEVLS
+254 WNDDTQNVLS
-265 TDDNKNKKGIKWEWH
+265 TDDKTNEKGIKWEWH
-280 KTTTNGYDAK
+280 KTTTEYDAK

-297 QFGKDGD
+297 KFGSDNN
-304 STQSDDN
+304 TNPSDDN
-311 NDDNTGIH
+311 TDIH
-319 QDRGFFIIQ
+319 QDPGFFIVQ
-328 MAFDGGSTKSYTG
+328 MTFNGGSTKSYTG

-351 STTAKKQLNAG
+351 SATAKRQLNAG

-400 GVYNKDDADRLLEAL
+400 GVYNEEDAKRLLDAL
-415 QKAADISTYPDYT
+415 QKAADNTSGYI

-435 LVVERGTDPNKT
+435 LVVNKGDET
-447 YEINLFTHIDWSSV
+447 NPQYEINLFTHIDWSSV
-461 EDEITTINIP
+461 TNGDIKIP
-471 DNCILKGNGYNVTLG
+471 DGYTLKGNGYNITLKE
-486 DGVNITGTGDYKENL
+486 GVNITGKQVENI
-501 YINNNAP
+501 YVNNRVP
-508 GVYSQTDADK
+508 GVYSEAEADK

-527 ESSEKFPNGVKDL
+527 ESSEKFPNDVKDL
-540 LVGSTINLFWNIDWS
+540 LVGSTINLFCNIDWS
-555 SYAGTEAITIPDGY
+555 NEQISGQITIPDGY
-569 SLNGNDH
+569 SLNGNGY
-576 NITLPDGVSI
+576 NITLPNGVSI
-586 TGNNIENLYVN
+586 TGNDNIKNLYVN
-597 GEPYSNENGESDTD
+597 GGLYPNENGESGTN
-611 EPSES
+611 EPSGS
-616 DATGGPTT
+616 DAIGDPTT

>member
-49 IQATSRT
+49 IQATSRV

-78 WQDITSQKEEGTT
+78 WQDITPQEEGTT
-91 EELHYFQQYEEAQGE
+91 EELHYFQQYVEAPGE
-106 QGNLAVVDADNE
+106 QGNLAVVGADNE
-118 EGRLNWHDQTSEHT
+118 EGRLNWHNQTSKHT
-132 FYSWTQPNVTDND
+132 FYSWTQPNVKNSE

-154 GNTLST
+154 GSSLPENF
-160 NWGKQESKPNITGTV
+160 GKQENESSITGTV

-221 TYIDANGAEN
+221 IYIDANGAEN

-254 WNDNGTQEVLS
+254 WNDDTQNVLS
-265 TDDNKNKKGIKWEWH
+265 TDDKTNEKGIKWEWH
-280 KTTTNGYDAK
+280 KTTTEYDAK

-297 QFGKDGD
+297 KFGSDNN
-304 STQSDDN
+304 TNPSDDN
-311 NDDNTGIH
+311 TDIH
-319 QDRGFFIIQ
+319 QDPGFFIVQ
-328 MAFDGGSTKSYTG
+328 MTFNGGSTKSYTG

-351 STTAKKQLNAG
+351 SATAKRQLNAG

-400 GVYNKDDADRLLEAL
+400 GVYNKDDADRLLDAL
-415 QKAADISTYPDYT
+415 QKAADNSSGYK

-435 LVVERGTDPNKT
+435 LLVLTSNDGTEPQT
-447 YEINLFTHIDWSSV
+447 YDINLFTHVDWSKV
-461 EDEITTINIP
+461 TTAINIP
-471 DNCILKGNGYNVTLG
+471 NGYTLNGNGYNVTLG
-486 DGVNITGTGDYKENL
+486 EN
-501 YINNNAP
+501 
-508 GVYSQTDADK
+508 G
-518 LLKALTATE
+518 
-527 ESSEKFPNGVKDL
+527 
-540 LVGSTINLFWNIDWS
+540 
-555 SYAGTEAITIPDGY
+555 
-569 SLNGNDH
+569 
-576 NITLPDGVSI
+576 SI
-586 TGNNIENLYVN
+586 TGQQKNIYIDGEYVENSTS
-597 GEPYSNENGESDTD
+597 SN
-611 EPSES
+611 
-616 DATGGPTT
+616 TGGEDSQS

>member
-49 IQATSRT
+49 IQATSRV

-78 WQDITSQKEEGTT
+78 WQDIISQKEEETT
-91 EELHYFQQYEEAQGE
+91 EELHYFQQYEKAQGE
-106 QGNLAVVDADNE
+106 QGNLAVVGADNE

-132 FYSWTQPNVTDND
+132 FYSWTQPNVKNSE

-154 GNTLST
+154 GSSLPENF
-160 NWGKQESKPNITGTV
+160 GKQENESSITGTV

-231 ANIQTCTLL
+231 ANIETCTLL
-240 FPNMYKTASFNPFL
+240 FPNMYKTASFNPFA
-254 WNDNGTQEVLS
+254 WNNDDTQNVLS
-265 TDDNKNKKGIKWEWH
+265 TDNQEKGIKKGIKWEWH
-280 KTTTNGYDAK
+280 KTVTTEYDAK

-328 MAFDGGSTKSYTG
+328 MAFSNGSTKNYTG

-351 STTAKKQLNAG
+351 STTAKRQLNAG

-380 YQIIDWDT
+380 YEIIDWDT
-388 EEEQTLPQYRIP
+388 EGEQTLPQYRIP
-400 GVYNKDDADRLLEAL
+400 GVYNKDDADRLLDAL
-415 QKAADISTYPDYT
+415 QKAADNLDYK

-435 LVVERGTDPNKT
+435 LIVNKGDDT
-447 YEINLFTHIDWSSV
+447 TPQYEINLFTHIDWRSV
-461 EDEITTINIP
+461 TNDINIP
-471 DNCILKGNGYNVTLG
+471 DNCILKGNGYNVSLRT
-486 DGVNITGTGDYKENL
+486 GVNITGKQVENI
-501 YINNNAP
+501 YVNNRVP
-508 GVYSQTDADK
+508 GVYSEEEAGR

-540 LVGSTINLFWNIDWS
+540 LVGSTINLFCDINWS
-555 SYAGTEAITIPDGY
+555 SYTETEAITIPDGY
-569 SLNGNDH
+569 SLNGNGY
-576 NITLPDGVSI
+576 NITLPNGSI

-597 GEPYSNENGESDTD
+597 EQPYSNENGESDTD
-611 EPSES
+611 EPSGS
-616 DATGGPTT
+616 DATGDPTT

>member
-62 YITLNETTEN
+62 YITLNETTEK

-78 WQDITSQKEEGTT
+78 WQEITSQEEGETT
-91 EELHYFQQYEEAQGE
+91 EELHYLQQYKEATGE
-106 QGNLAVVDADNE
+106 QGNLAVVGADNE

-132 FYSWTQPNVTDND
+132 FYSWTQPNVTDD
-145 QKITGGVDM
+145 EQKITGGVDM
-154 GNTLST
+154 RNTLPE
-160 NWGKQESKPNITGTV
+160 NFGEQESQSTTITGTV

-221 TYIDANGAEN
+221 IYIDANGAEN

-254 WNDNGTQEVLS
+254 WNDNGTQNVLS
-265 TDDNKNKKGIKWEWH
+265 TDNQETGIKWEWH
-280 KTTTNGYDAK
+280 KTVTTEHDAK

-297 QFGKDGD
+297 QFGEDGG

-311 NDDNTGIH
+311 TDIH
-319 QDRGFFIIQ
+319 KDPGFFIIQ
-328 MAFDGGSTKSYTG
+328 MQFSNGTKNYTG

-351 STTAKKQLNAG
+351 STTEKKQLNAG

-380 YQIIDWDT
+380 YQIINWNT

-415 QKAADISTYPDYT
+415 KKAADNSSGYK

-435 LVVERGTDPNKT
+435 LIVNKGDDT
-447 YEINLFTHIDWSSV
+447 TPQYEINLFTHIDWSSIG
-461 EDEITTINIP
+461 DEITEIKIP
-471 DNCILKGNGYNVTLG
+471 DGYTLKGNGYNVTLKN
-486 DGVNITGTGDYKENL
+486 GVNITGKQVENI
-501 YINNNAP
+501 YVNNRVP
-508 GVYSQTDADK
+508 GVYSEAEAGR
-518 LLKALTATE
+518 LLTALTTTDD
-527 ESSEKFPNGVKDL
+527 ESKKFPNGVKDL
-540 LVGSTINLFWNIDWS
+540 LVGSTINLFCNIDWS
-555 SYAGTEAITIPDGY
+555 NEQISGQITIPDGY
-569 SLNGNDH
+569 SLNGNGY
-576 NITLPDGVSI
+576 NITLPNDVSI
-586 TGNNIENLYVN
+586 TGNDNIKNLYVN
-597 GEPYSNENGESDTD
+597 GGLYSNENGESDTD
-611 EPSES
+611 EPSGS
-616 DATGGPTT
+616 DAIGDPTT

>member
-24 DLRGIHTEIAPG
+24 DLRGIHTENAPG

-78 WQDITSQKEEGTT
+78 WQEITSPEEGETT
-91 EELHYFQQYEEAQGE
+91 KELHYFQQYEEATGE
-106 QGNLAVVDADNE
+106 QGNLAVVDAANE

-132 FYSWTQPNVTDND
+132 FYSWTQPNVTDD
-145 QKITGGVDM
+145 EQKITGGVDM
-154 GNTLST
+154 GSSLPENF
-160 NWGKQESKPNITGTV
+160 GKQENESSITGTV

-182 TNLEKFIVTKKGPI
+182 TKLEKFIVTKKGPI

-215 ITLLGV
+215 ITLMGV

-240 FPNMYKTASFNPFL
+240 FPKMYKTASFNPFS
-254 WNDNGTQEVLS
+254 WNGETQNVLS
-265 TDDNKNKKGIKWEWH
+265 TDDKKNKKGIKWEWH

-297 QFGKDGD
+297 QFGKDEN
-304 STQSDDN
+304 STQS
-311 NDDNTGIH
+311 DDNTGIH
-319 QDRGFFIIQ
+319 QDPGFFIIQ
-328 MAFDGGSTKSYTG
+328 MQFSNGTKNYTG

-351 STTAKKQLNAG
+351 SATAKRQLNAG

-380 YQIIDWDT
+380 YEIIDWDT

-400 GVYNKDDADRLLEAL
+400 GVYNKDDADRLLDAL
-415 QKAADISTYPDYT
+415 QKAADNPDYK

-435 LVVERGTDPNKT
+435 LIVNKGDDT
-447 YEINLFTHIDWSSV
+447 TPQYEINLFTHIDWSSIG
-461 EDEITTINIP
+461 DEITEIKIP
-471 DNCILKGNGYNVTLG
+471 DGYTLKGNGYNITLKE
-486 DGVNITGTGDYKENL
+486 GVNITGKQVENI
-501 YINNNAP
+501 YVNNRVP
-508 GVYSQTDADK
+508 GVYSEAEADK

-527 ESSEKFPNGVKDL
+527 ESSEKFPNDVKDL
-540 LVGSTINLFWNIDWS
+540 LVGSTINLFCNIDWS
-555 SYAGTEAITIPDGY
+555 NEQISGQITIPDGY
-569 SLNGNDH
+569 SLNGNGY
-576 NITLPDGVSI
+576 NITLPNGVSI
-586 TGNNIENLYVN
+586 TGNDNIKNLYVN
-597 GEPYSNENGESDTD
+597 GGLYPNENGESGTN
-611 EPSES
+611 EPSGS
-616 DATGGPTT
+616 DAIGDPTT

>member
-24 DLRGIHTEIAPG
+24 DLRGIHTENAPG

-78 WQDITSQKEEGTT
+78 WQDITSQGEGETK
-91 EELHYFQQYEEAQGE
+91 EELHYFQQYKEATGE
-106 QGNLAVVDADNE
+106 QGNLAIADADNE
-118 EGRLNWHDQTSEHT
+118 EGRLNWHNQTSKHT
-132 FYSWTQPNVTDND
+132 FYSWTQPNVTDDEQN
-145 QKITGGVDM
+145 ITGGVNM
-154 GNTLST
+154 GNTLPASF
-160 NWGKQESKPNITGTV
+160 GKQENESSITGTV

-182 TNLEKFIVTKKGPI
+182 TKLEQFIVTKKGPI
-196 SYDEWGQDVALYF
+196 SYDEWGQDVALFF

-240 FPNMYKTASFNPFL
+240 FPNMYKTAYFKPFS
-254 WNDNGTQEVLS
+254 WNGETQNVLS
-265 TDDNKNKKGIKWEWH
+265 TDNQETGIKWEWH
-280 KTTTNGYDAK
+280 KTVTTEHDAK

-319 QDRGFFIIQ
+319 RDRGFFIVQ
-328 MAFDGGSTKSYTG
+328 MAFSNGSTKSYTG

-351 STTAKKQLNAG
+351 SATAKKQLNAG

-388 EEEQTLPQYRIP
+388 EEEQILPQYRIP
-400 GVYNKDDADRLLEAL
+400 GVYNEEDAKRLLEAL
-415 QKAADISTYPDYT
+415 KKAANNPSGYT

-435 LVVERGTDPNKT
+435 LVVETSVDGVTSKT
-447 YEINLFTHIDWSSV
+447 YDINLFTHIDWSSV
-461 EDEITTINIP
+461 TNGDINIP
-471 DNCILKGNGYNVTLG
+471 DNCILKGNGYNVSLG
-486 DGVNITGTGDYKENL
+486 TGGNITGKQVENI
-501 YINNNAP
+501 YVNNRVP
-508 GVYSQTDADK
+508 GVYLQTDADK
-518 LLKALTATE
+518 LLTALTTTE
-527 ESSEKFPNGVKDL
+527 ESKKFPNGVKDL
-540 LVGSTINLFWNIDWS
+540 LVGSTINLFCNIDWS

-576 NITLPDGVSI
+576 NITLKEGVNI
-586 TGNNIENLYVN
+586 TGKQVENLYVN
-597 GEPYSNENGESDTD
+597 EQPYSNENGGSNTD
-611 EPSES
+611 DEQSES
-616 DATGGPTT
+616 DATGNPTT

>member
-24 DLRGIHTEIAPG
+24 DLRGIYTEIAPG

-62 YITLNETTEN
+62 YITLNETTED
-72 FGTFYI
+72 FETFYI
-78 WQDITSQKEEGTT
+78 WQDITSQGEGETT
-91 EELHYFQQYEEAQGE
+91 EKLHYFQQYVEVTGE
-106 QGNLAVVDADNE
+106 QGNLAIADTDNE

-132 FYSWTQPNVTDND
+132 FYSWTQPNVTDD
-145 QKITGGVDM
+145 QQKITGGVDM

-254 WNDNGTQEVLS
+254 WNDNGTQNVLS
-265 TDDNKNKKGIKWEWH
+265 TDNQETGIKWEWH
-280 KTTTNGYDAK
+280 KTVTTEHDAK

-311 NDDNTGIH
+311 TGIH
-319 QDRGFFIIQ
+319 KDPGFFIIQ
-328 MAFDGGSTKSYTG
+328 MQFSNGTKNYTG

-351 STTAKKQLNAG
+351 STTEKKQLNAG

-380 YQIIDWDT
+380 YQIINWNT

-400 GVYNKDDADRLLEAL
+400 GVYNEEDAKRLLEAL
-415 QKAADISTYPDYT
+415 QKAADTSTYPDYT
-428 FPEGVED
+428 FPNGVED
-435 LVVERGTDPNKT
+435 LIVNKGDDT
-447 YEINLFTHIDWSSV
+447 TPQYEINLFTHVNWSGQN
-461 EDEITTINIP
+461 ITIP
-471 DNCILKGNGYNVTLG
+471 TGYTLKGNGYNVTLG
-486 DGVNITGTGDYKENL
+486 EN
-501 YINNNAP
+501 
-508 GVYSQTDADK
+508 G
-518 LLKALTATE
+518 
-527 ESSEKFPNGVKDL
+527 
-540 LVGSTINLFWNIDWS
+540 
-555 SYAGTEAITIPDGY
+555 
-569 SLNGNDH
+569 
-576 NITLPDGVSI
+576 SI
-586 TGNNIENLYVN
+586 TGQQKNIYIN
-597 GEPYSNENGESDTD
+597 GEYVEDLTSSN
-611 EPSES
+611 
-616 DATGGPTT
+616 TGGEDSQP

>member
-49 IQATSRT
+49 IQATSRV

-62 YITLNETTEN
+62 YITLNETTED

-78 WQDITSQKEEGTT
+78 WQDITSQEEGTT
-91 EELHYFQQYEEAQGE
+91 EELHYFQQYVEATGE

-118 EGRLNWHDQTSEHT
+118 EGRLNWHNQTSKHT
-132 FYSWTQPNVTDND
+132 FYSWTQPNVKNSE

-154 GNTLST
+154 GSSLPENF
-160 NWGKQESKPNITGTV
+160 GKQENESSIIGTV

-221 TYIDANGAEN
+221 IYIDANGAEN

-254 WNDNGTQEVLS
+254 WNDDTQNVLS
-265 TDDNKNKKGIKWEWH
+265 TDDKTNEKGIKWEWH
-280 KTTTNGYDAK
+280 KTTTEYDAK

-297 QFGKDGD
+297 KFG
-304 STQSDDN
+304 SDN
-311 NDDNTGIH
+311 NTNPSDDNTGIH
-319 QDRGFFIIQ
+319 QDPGFFIIQ
-328 MAFDGGSTKSYTG
+328 MQFSNGTKNYTG

-351 STTAKKQLNAG
+351 SATAKRQLNAG

-388 EEEQTLPQYRIP
+388 EEEQTLPQYRVP
-400 GVYNKDDADRLLEAL
+400 GVYNEEDAGRLLEAL
-415 QKAADISTYPDYT
+415 KKAADNSSGYI

-435 LVVERGTDPNKT
+435 LIVNKGDDT
-447 YEINLFTHIDWSSV
+447 TPQYEINLFTHIDWSSV
-461 EDEITTINIP
+461 INGDINIP

-486 DGVNITGTGDYKENL
+486 DGVNITGKQVENI
-501 YINNNAP
+501 YVNNRVP
-508 GVYSQTDADK
+508 GVYSEEEAGR

-540 LVGSTINLFWNIDWS
+540 LVGSTINLFCDINWS
-555 SYAGTEAITIPDGY
+555 SYTETEAITIPDGY
-569 SLNGNDH
+569 SLNGNGY
-576 NITLPDGVSI
+576 NITLPNDVSI
-586 TGNNIENLYVN
+586 TGNDNIKNLYVN
-597 GEPYSNENGESDTD
+597 EQPYSNENGESDTD
-611 EPSES
+611 EPSGS
-616 DATGGPTT
+616 DATGDLTT